1 MKEYRIQTL
10 NKETVIEVV
19 TTVTEK
25 ERHTESDLLRRKAY
39 FEELIAK
46 GTAGLSKVT
55 ELLTQIDNEKEKSKG

>member
-1 MKEYRIQTL
+1 MNEIRIQTL
-10 NKETVIEVV
+10 NRETVVEVT

-55 ELLTQIDNEKEKSKG
+55 ELLSHIDNERAKTQG